1 MKLQKYT
8 ENIDIKKMLLSILF
22 FFFGLLTYVLVYN
35 EDLNNVKNQ
44 STTIVE
50 ENNRV
55 LNDTALQKAKNA
67 FYIFKNNMKV
77 GIQLSVLGFL
87 SGGILTLIS
96 LFWNGFILG
105 NILYMATEILS
116 TEEIIY
122 YLKHAPTEIFALL
135 LFSVIGLKGFYFYKN
150 IYYKK
155 NISKLLFPKITDFI
169 LPTLLLFISSII
181 EVL

>member
-67 FYIFKNNMKV
+67 FYIFMNNMKV

-87 SGGILTLIS
+87 SGGI
-96 LFWNGFILG
+96 WNGFILG